1 MENEIQLLDR
11 QKLKSFIARNSLVS
25 VMNNTKWDRLRS
37 LMLDESG
44 KLPSWKVKELMS
56 EYNEE
61 SRWEPDWRYHLPGY
75 RHIEWLDINP
85 RKMERRGQL
94 LRDKVTDHSEYFIR
108 LLKENNIP
116 FSIEADNIRIWG
128 YVWPNT
134 PVNFV

>member
-1 MENEIQLLDR
+1 
-11 QKLKSFIARNSLVS
+11 
-25 VMNNTKWDRLRS
+25 
-37 LMLDESG
+37 MLDESG